1 MGNPFYLSWFVRG
14 ALARQRNAKYFLL
27 AQAFVAYQRIFLG
40 STYSRQET
48 LRHSILVTKKELLE
62 TSAQDQFAKWAK
74 LRRKVDKE
82 LADLEKISA
91 FS

>member
-1 MGNPFYLSWFVRG
+1 M
-14 ALARQRNAKYFLL
+14 
-27 AQAFVAYQRIFLG
+27 G